1 MTLAIGPGPRDPIA
15 TPIGSLVRRLVATP
29 LPEHPGK
36 RRLSAAGGWW
46 PRGVGQWAL
55 IVLAGPL
62 TVITLALAVYFG
74 DPADSTSLPHDLG
87 VQALSCSLHL
97 LVLSI
102 VALGLGLL
110 AWRLRAR
117 LAASAFALVVILS
130 SFLALW
136 PSIAMWQLAS
146 KENVPLSLGTY
157 LAYAA
162 HRDNGGP
169 PVERTLVYGT
179 TADGTKLVLD
189 TWLSDMAT
197 TGSSSSAVVKVHGGG
212 WTGGNRNQGADWNR
226 WLNQLGYH
234 VFDVE
239 YRMPPPE
246 RWKDEVGDIKCALGW
261 VAANAPKYQINP
273 TRISIIGFSAGGN
286 LAMLAA
292 YSMGDPR
299 LPPSCDV
306 PTVSIKSVI
315 NVYGPADLTL
325 LYRSSGSLT
334 KVQNVMREY
343 IGGPPTQHPERYR
356 VVSPLSYVGANT
368 PPTMTL
374 LGTSDHIVPIDQARS
389 LDQALAQAGVTHETY
404 LLPGNDHGFE
414 VNWGGFGAQFAREK
428 VKAFLRSMSEP

>member
-1 MTLAIGPGPRDPIA
+1 M
-15 TPIGSLVRRLVATP
+15 
-29 LPEHPGK
+29 
-36 RRLSAAGGWW
+36 
-46 PRGVGQWAL
+46 GQWAL
-55 IVLAGPL
+55 TVLACPL
-62 TVITLALAVYFG
+62 TVITLALAVYFL
-74 DPADSTSLPHDLG
+74 DPANGTSLPHDLG
-87 VQALSCSLHL
+87 ARALSFSLHL
-97 LVLSI
+97 LALSI

-110 AWRLRAR
+110 AWRLRAQ
-117 LAASAFALVVILS
+117 LAGSVFVLVVILS
-130 SFLALW
+130 SFLALS

-162 HRDNGGP
+162 HRNNGGP
-169 PVERTLVYGT
+169 QVERTLVYGT
-179 TADGTKLVLD
+179 AADRTKLVLD
-189 TWLSDMAT
+189 IWLSDVTT

-212 WTGGNRNQGADWNR
+212 WTGGNRSQGIDWNR

-246 RWKDEVGDIKCALGW
+246 RWKDEVGDVKCALGW
-261 VAANAPKYQINP
+261 VAANAPNYQINP
-273 TRISIIGFSAGGN
+273 TRISIMGFSAGGN

-306 PTVSIKSVI
+306 PTVSVKSVI
-315 NVYGPADLTL
+315 NLYGPADLTL
-325 LYRSSGSLT
+325 LYGSSGSRT
-334 KVQNVMREY
+334 YVQNVMRQY
-343 IGGPPTQHPERYR
+343 IGGPPTQYPDRYR
-356 VVSPLSYVGANT
+356 AVSPLSYIGANT
-368 PPTMTL
+368 PPTLTL

-414 VNWGGFGAQFAREK
+414 VNWGGFGAQFAREEI
-428 VKAFLRSMSEP
+428 KAFLRRASRRLR